1 MCSLLPFVKYRG
13 YTKKGKS
20 SNVSNIWKLLALI
33 KNICTFIEQSLADG
47 APPVL
52 VGRMSREMKGLIENA
67 SENSK
72 HLMAVKLFSDFFTV
86 SVSLC
91 LF

>member
-1 MCSLLPFVKYRG
+1 M
-13 YTKKGKS
+13 
-20 SNVSNIWKLLALI
+20 
-33 KNICTFIEQSLADG
+33 
-47 APPVL
+47 L